1 VLLHLSL
8 FSWLC
13 SSHYG
18 FGDNPVC
25 ANAMPSRLIF
35 RKRLAADGQ
44 GANQKKRAAEHRG
57 RGRKDLARQIIDE
70 LRALLVQAK
79 AKR

>member
-1 VLLHLSL
+1 
-8 FSWLC
+8 
-13 SSHYG
+13 
-18 FGDNPVC
+18 
-25 ANAMPSRLIF
+25 
-35 RKRLAADGQ
+35 LAADGQ